1 MPTMPPTAPAA
12 SSAAAASEPSPYLIG
27 YLTLRKLVGGI
38 GVAMPF
44 VMYFGGKG
52 LFHTGLQS
60 SISAY
65 YHTGMRDVLV
75 GILCA
80 IGVFL
85 FCYRGG
91 SSKENWA
98 TNIAGACAIG
108 IALFPTGADECL
120 RHQGFSA
127 HGVFAVIYFAALT
140 YLALFVFTAIDPAKQ
155 LSREKIHRNW
165 VYRICAVVM
174 AIAVGCAVAS
184 FFLPEDLRAALCERE
199 ALFYLES
206 IAGIAFGIAWLTKG
220 KAIPLLNEKA
230 EPPAPAAATAM
241 P

>member
-1 MPTMPPTAPAA
+1 MPTTLPTAAPVPPAA
-12 SSAAAASEPSPYLIG
+12 PSPYLIG
-27 YLTLRKLVGGI
+27 YLTLRRLVGGI

-44 VMYFGGKG
+44 VMYFGGEV
-52 LFHTGLQS
+52 LFRTTLQS

-85 FCYRGG
+85 FCYRGSG
-91 SSKENWA
+91 TRENVA

-108 IALFPTGADECL
+108 IAFFPTGADECV
-120 RHQGFSA
+120 RHHGVSA

-155 LSREKIHRNW
+155 LSRAKVHRNW

-174 AIAVGCAVAS
+174 ALAVACAVIT
-184 FFLPEDLRAALCERE
+184 FFLPEGLRGALCERR
-199 ALFYLES
+199 ALFWLES
-206 IAGIAFGIAWLTKG
+206 IAGIAFGVAWLTKG
-220 KAIPLLNEKA
+220 KAIGLLNDPVLPK
-230 EPPAPAAATAM
+230 PAGLPAT